1 MSISEVMLDRWL
13 LEQIDEINDDAVNN
27 FADYTRQNQDWRK
40 CATEE
45 LSQEA
50 LDLL

>member
-13 LEQIDEINDDAVNN
+13 LEQIDEIQDDMSMD
-27 FADYTRQNQDWRK
+27 FDQDMP
-40 CATEE
+40 TEE

-50 LDLL
+50 LELL

>member
-1 MSISEVMLDRWL
+1 MTIAEVMLDRWL
-13 LEQIDEINDDAVNN
+13 LEQIDEINDDMNMDLN
-27 FADYTRQNQDWRK
+27 KDMP
-40 CATEE
+40 TEE

>member
-1 MSISEVMLDRWL
+1 MSISEVMLDRWI
-13 LEQIDEINDDAVNN
+13 LEQIDEINDDMNMDLN
-27 FADYTRQNQDWRK
+27 KDMP
-40 CATEE
+40 TEE

>member
-1 MSISEVMLDRWL
+1 MSISEVMLDHWL
-13 LEQIDEINDDAVNN
+13 LEQIDEINDDMNMDFN
-27 FADYTRQNQDWRK
+27 KDMP
-40 CATEE
+40 TEE

>member
-1 MSISEVMLDRWL
+1 MTISEVMLDRWL
-13 LEQIDEINDDAVNN
+13 LEQLDEINDDMNM
-27 FADYTRQNQDWRK
+27 DLEKDMP
-40 CATEE
+40 TEK

>member
-13 LEQIDEINDDAVNN
+13 LEQIDEINDDMNMDLN
-27 FADYTRQNQDWRK
+27 KDMP
-40 CATEE
+40 TEE